1 MVPRPY
7 HGDSR
12 PFSLGWLPVAAF
24 GFMGAGLGCG
34 YSRRR
39 RFLLFVGCAL
49 AGLIFLAA
57 CGGGPKSVP
66 YAITITG
73 RLDRHNIPRVRRSQ
87 FTDQQ
92 RCVGIRKRPARER
105 FNNRVWQATAP
116 GPMPVV
122 ES

>member
-1 MVPRPY
+1 
-7 HGDSR
+7 
-12 PFSLGWLPVAAF
+12 LPVAAF
-24 GFMGAGLGCG
+24 GFVGAGLGCG

-73 RLDRHNIPRVRRSQ
+73 TSGSTQHSTSTTITVH
-87 FTDQQ
+87 
-92 RCVGIRKRPARER
+92 
-105 FNNRVWQATAP
+105 
-116 GPMPVV
+116 
-122 ES
+122 